1 MECEI
6 KGLTETVS
14 IIKNVS
20 SFRPHYEFISYFCV
34 DIPFFDVQ
42 EDNLLLKQSED

>member
-1 MECEI
+1 
-6 KGLTETVS
+6 
-14 IIKNVS
+14 
-20 SFRPHYEFISYFCV
+20 V